1 MDQHLKEVR
10 ESMEKEIR
18 GMSSTVE
25 FRDDSEND
33 ERYFEGY
40 AIKFDSLSEDLGG
53 FKEMVERT
61 ALDNTDFSD
70 VRALFNHDPN
80 QILSRS
86 SARTLELEVDDIG
99 LKFRSRIPD
108 TTYGKN
114 LIENLRN
121 GNVTQCSFGFRL
133 DDDGDKF
140 TYDKEEGIYKRSLRN
155 IKEILDISAVTYP
168 AYKDTVAAPAL
179 RSIDKIE
186 EEQNQLEKRM
196 QEKEKLKIELELL

>member
-1 MDQHLKEVR
+1 MGP
-10 ESMEKEIR
+10 MEKEIR
-18 GMSSTVE
+18 SMSGTVE
-25 FRDDSEND
+25 FRDSPED
-33 ERYFEGY
+33 EELYFEGY

-53 FKEMVERT
+53 FREMVERT
-61 ALDNTDFSD
+61 ALDKTDFSD

-86 SARTLELEVDDIG
+86 SAKTLELEVDDVG
-99 LKFRSRIPD
+99 LKFRSKIPD

-121 GNVTQCSFGFRL
+121 GNVTQCSFGFRV
-133 DDDGDKF
+133 DDDGDEF
-140 TYDKEEGIYKRSLRN
+140 TYDEKEGIYKRSLRN
-155 IKEILDISAVTYP
+155 IKEILDVSAVTYP
-168 AYKDTVAAPAL
+168 AYKDTEVAPAL

-196 QEKEKLKIELELL
+196 QEKEKLRIELDLL